1 MSWFSTVPVILVCLV
16 LLFTPGILIEAAL
29 GLRRLSYLAVAPLL
43 TISLT
48 AVSAIVAPYFGVRW
62 SLLPVAVLTVGVSG
76 VLLAGRLLWDRR
88 NGAAA
93 APRLTWVPRKPQK
106 AQVIEAVGFLAGAS
120 AILWQLHKAFGRP
133 ENISQTFD
141 NVFHLNAVRYV
152 LDTGNAS
159 SMTLTAM
166 TNGDNPPYFYPAAW
180 HGLVSLL
187 IQLTGAEL
195 AVAVNVLNMCVA
207 ATVWTAGCMF
217 LTRTVVGPN
226 AYAVG
231 AAGVLAAGFGS
242 FPLLLLDFGVLYPNF
257 LSVSML
263 PAALAC
269 VSLFFGVSD
278 APGRIG
284 IARYVLA
291 PAAAVGV
298 AIAHPNGLMSL
309 LALSIPILIVSFV
322 RFALARHRAAGSPL
336 PTLLMGTGLL
346 ALFAVVAV
354 MWNFIRP
361 PAEAA
366 TWLPFQTQGQA
377 VGEILTN
384 SAMQRPPAW
393 AVSAL
398 VIAGIVVL
406 CRRHRS
412 FWLLGSFA
420 IVASL
425 FVVVSAGP
433 TGWLR
438 DTLTGVWYNDSYRL
452 AALLPVVAV
461 PLAAAGA
468 GWLTGRLQRLWAGR
482 PDAAGNPPAGIR
494 TSRVV
499 PQAVVPVALL
509 AVLLVAQTLP
519 LASSIWSAEGNYY
532 TTADSALVSSDEMAL
547 INELDQFVPADA
559 TIAVNPWT
567 GGAMAF
573 AIADRNTTSKH
584 TLTTYTASTL
594 LLNDKLREANTDP
607 SVCPAAREAGVGYV
621 LDFGTRE
628 VHGGAHGFQGLQIP
642 DSTPGFK
649 LLARVGDAKLFQLT
663 ACS

>member
-16 LLFTPGILIEAAL
+16 LLFTPGIVVEAAL

-43 TISLT
+43 TISLV
-48 AVSAIVAPYFGVRW
+48 AVSAIAAPYFGVTW
-62 SLLPVAVLTVGVSG
+62 SLLPVAVLTAGVSG

-88 NGAAA
+88 NGVAAR
-93 APRLTWVPRKPQK
+93 PRLTWVPRKPQK
-106 AQVIEAVGFLAGAS
+106 ARVIEAVGFLAGAS

-195 AVAVNVLNMCVA
+195 AVAVNVLNMCIA
-207 ATVWTAGCMF
+207 AAVWTAGCMF
-217 LTRTVVGPN
+217 LTRTVVGPS
-226 AYAVG
+226 AYSVG

-269 VSLFFGVSD
+269 VGLFFGVSD
-278 APGRIG
+278 TPSQIG
-284 IARYVLA
+284 LARYILA
-291 PAAAVGV
+291 PAAAGGV

-309 LALSIPILIVSFV
+309 LALSIPILIYSFIG
-322 RFALARHRAAGSPL
+322 FALARHRAARSPL
-336 PTLLMGTGLL
+336 PALLMGAGLL
-346 ALFAVVAV
+346 AALAVIAV
-354 MWNFIRP
+354 MWKFIRP

-393 AVSAL
+393 AVSIL
-398 VIAGIVVL
+398 VIAGVVVL
-406 CRRHRS
+406 CSRRKS
-412 FWLLGSFA
+412 IWMLGSFA
-420 IVASL
+420 IIAGL
-425 FVVVSAGP
+425 FVVVSAGSS
-433 TGWLR
+433 GWLR
-438 DTLTGVWYNDSYRL
+438 NTLTGVWYNDSYRL

-461 PLAAAGA
+461 PLAATGA
-468 GWLTGRLQRLWAGR
+468 GWLTGRLQRLWSGR
-482 PDAAGNPPAGIR
+482 RDAAGILPAGIR
-494 TSRVV
+494 DSRIVPQTVV
-499 PQAVVPVALL
+499 PFALL
-509 AVLLVAQTLP
+509 AVVLVAQTVP
-519 LASSIWSAEGNYY
+519 LGSSIRSARANYY
-532 TTADSALVSSDEMAL
+532 TTADSPLVSSDEMAL

-584 TLTTYTASTL
+584 TLTTYTPSTL
-594 LLNDKLREANTDP
+594 LLNDKLRNASTDP
-607 SVCPAAREAGVGYV
+607 SVCRAAREAGVGYV

-628 VHGGAHGFQGLQIP
+628 VHGGNHGFQGLQIP
-642 DSTPGFK
+642 DSAPGFK
-649 LLARVGDAKLFQLT
+649 LLARVGEAKLFQLT